1 MATIRALKSQTNQAT
16 RRDTAV
22 TVIAKDSA
30 ARTLIENNRD
40 KLYRMAGLA
49 ALDFATDAG
58 NRPGMLSA
66 LGTVVLEQSGVV
78 DVAAETQRLTKEL
91 EKIDKVV
98 AAGEAKLTNETFV
111 SKAPPQIL
119 EGARKQLEEAKAKRD
134 ELSRMLKTLGS

>member
-1 MATIRALKSQTNQAT
+1 M
-16 RRDTAV
+16 
-22 TVIAKDSA
+22 
-30 ARTLIENNRD
+30 
-40 KLYRMAGLA
+40 
-49 ALDFATDAG
+49 
-58 NRPGMLSA
+58 
-66 LGTVVLEQSGVV
+66 
-78 DVAAETQRLTKEL
+78 RLTKEL

>member
-1 MATIRALKSQTNQAT
+1 
-16 RRDTAV
+16 
-22 TVIAKDSA
+22 
-30 ARTLIENNRD
+30 
-40 KLYRMAGLA
+40 
-49 ALDFATDAG
+49 
-58 NRPGMLSA
+58 MLSA